1 MLKHL
6 IAQLIVNIDKG
17 HHSENGTLK
26 REQMQSHLVCTLS
39 MHWMHCPEVC
49 NFPAI
54 LDQMLQSM
62 FLSRI
67 FKSNYK
73 MICQKI
79 EGKRSLDYPYFEVFS
94 YFLNMECMSV

>member
-39 MHWMHCPEVC
+39 MH
-49 NFPAI
+49 
-54 LDQMLQSM
+54 
-62 FLSRI
+62 
-67 FKSNYK
+67 
-73 MICQKI
+73 
-79 EGKRSLDYPYFEVFS
+79 
-94 YFLNMECMSV
+94 